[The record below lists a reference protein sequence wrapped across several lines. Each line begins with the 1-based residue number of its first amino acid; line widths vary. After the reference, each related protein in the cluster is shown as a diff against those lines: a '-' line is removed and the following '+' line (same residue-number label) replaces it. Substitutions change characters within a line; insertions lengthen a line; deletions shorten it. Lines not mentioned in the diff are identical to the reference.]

1 VINYKKGDI
10 KRIIMANDTLCIIAF
25 LVHSILF
32 AVALFFAFVNPS
44 LLNNQNY
51 MEILYV
57 LLSTLL
63 IHGGYHLGKNSRG

>member
-1 VINYKKGDI
+1 MIKYKIRNIKGV
-10 KRIIMANDTLCIIAF
+10 IMANNTLCIIAF

-51 MEILYV
+51 MNILYV

-63 IHGGYHLGKNSRG
+63 IHGGYHLGRNGRQ